1 MTSIKPARIGGLL
14 DGEGVQLPPI
24 VVRVDD
30 EPALVIDLSADT
42 AAECRPAAPEAVEAW
57 RRSVVPPMG

>member
-1 MTSIKPARIGGLL
+1 MTSGKPGRIGGLL

-42 AAECRPAAPEAVEAW
+42 AAECRPAAQEAVEAW
-57 RRSVVPPMG
+57 RRSVVPPAG